1 MIAKKIDGFQT
12 TKVKHKT
19 HILIVDDDPDILD
32 SLKDV
37 LALELDDCSIDV
49 AISVKQAKICAQK
62 TTPDIALLDIK
73 LGQDNGLDLLPVL
86 KQINRDIACIM
97 MTAYRDNDYT
107 VKAVRFGANDYIYK
121 PIEPAQLIQT
131 IERLLE
137 QQYLKKEITRVEA
150 LFRAVFEQASQWL
163 FLIDSKGL
171 LLEANETALAYI
183 GQSNSS
189 VAGAVLWQAPWWNI
203 SLTAKEN
210 IQAGF
215 ENVIAGEYYH
225 DEIDVWENEQS
236 CYIYDL
242 SMKPV
247 FDDEDGI
254 NQVIVE
260 CRDITDRKKAEEE
273 VKTINA
279 TLEERVTK
287 RTWALEQSM
296 LLTKQE
302 NEQRKKTE
310 DLLIKAKENAERANA
325 AKSEFLSRMSH
336 ELRTPMNAILGFGQL
351 LEMDAD
357 KLDEIQLENVK
368 EILDAGSHLLRLINE
383 VLDLAK
389 IESGKLEIS
398 IEQVLVAD
406 VLQQCISLI
415 QLQAEVRHVELIDH
429 VSSKGHIV
437 QADATRLTQVF
448 LNILSNAV
456 KYNCKQGRVTIES
469 EIIDKQ
475 RLRISVTDTG
485 QGLSEESI
493 NRLFVP
499 FERLDAVDNVEG
511 TGIGLVIT
519 KHLVELMDGVMGVDS
534 TPGEGSTFWV
544 EMKIV

>member
-236 CYIYDL
+236 CHIYDL
-242 SMKPV
+242 FMKPV